1 MKETEDRHEHMHT
14 ERSDIDHL
22 SFSERLVEQQ
32 VLVYL
37 SDTTG
42 YIYTIIISYNIIIWT
57 HGPHSILR
65 LQRSRGQERMPPIPL
80 ELLACELVLGV
91 HPASETSNLK
101 KGVNTYIYE

>member
-1 MKETEDRHEHMHT
+1 MERTRQALASNQMKEIEDRHEHMHT

-42 YIYTIIISYNIIIWT
+42 YIYTIIISYNTI
-57 HGPHSILR
+57 S
-65 LQRSRGQERMPPIPL
+65 
-80 ELLACELVLGV
+80 
-91 HPASETSNLK
+91 
-101 KGVNTYIYE
+101 